1 MSRASFIAV
10 ATSAAVALMPSALV
24 AQAAAPRQSGLSLA
38 SAAVA
43 VRPESSATSRVTMPP
58 IAPARSAV
66 AEEDGPGVVG
76 KTVRTLIGVGVG
88 AAVGGWLGYFG
99 AQVANGDWAKISS
112 SEKTSLRQGYTVA
125 GLGVGGL
132 VGYFLRPKIRPK
144 NRLPQPFNVPARSG
158 RLLLATTELRRSIA
172 TNALEAIELS
182 RPEWIQQQR
191 HDELQRGNAATNG
204 PVESVSLVV
213 YVGDEKVGA
222 IETLRDIAIPEI
234 AELRYYDARDARRR
248 WGVNHKYGAI
258 EVVPAEASAAVSVGT
273 PEGR

>member
-10 ATSAAVALMPSALV
+10 ATSAAVALMPSVLV